1 MSMYDVFLSE
11 DEDRDQL
18 VSGLTL
24 AVITNTQDPENLG
37 RVKLKYLLRDE
48 AENESNWARVMV
60 PFAGSSM
67 GVYWIPSVDDE
78 VVVAFLGGR
87 FDKPIVMGSVWSKT
101 KKPPVQNE
109 EGKNYTKMIK
119 TKAGHQISFVDESD
133 KETLTIESAKGQ
145 KIFIDDS
152 SKVIEVKGKD
162 GKNKV
167 KIDSEGGNVEIE
179 AGTKISIKVGQS
191 SIEITADKIAVKAT
205 NIELKSTAGLKAEA
219 GTTLDM
225 KGSAAATLEGGASLT
240 LKGAMTKIN

>member
-11 DEDRDQL
+11 DEDREQL

-87 FDKPIVMGSVWSKT
+87 FDKPIVMGAVWSKT
-101 KKPPVQNE
+101 NKPPVQNE

-145 KIFIDDS
+145 KIFIDD
-152 SKVIEVKGKD
+152 KNKLIEIKGED

-167 KIDSEGGNVEIE
+167 KIDSKEGNVELE

-191 SIEITADKIAVKAT
+191 AIEISADKIALKAT
-205 NIELKSTAGLKAEA
+205 SIELKSSAGLKAEA
-219 GTTLDM
+219 GTTLDL
-225 KGSAAATLEGGASLT
+225 KGSAAATLEGGGSLT